1 VPPGDEARP
10 TEEAGVT
17 ETFDRWLEPYARLIC
32 RVGVNVQPGQPV
44 VIRAYVEQAAVAR
57 AVAAEAYRVGAS
69 RVDVHYMD
77 QHVRRA
83 QIESAPA
90 EALGAVLPHEVAEV
104 RSWKEQGAAL
114 IFLSGNPNG
123 TLFDGLDPARLAA
136 AQPVAIMEEVSK
148 IVPTNEI
155 AWTVAAA
162 PTPGWAHSVLGSDDV
177 ARLWEAVAVAT
188 RLDTDDPVQSWRDHL
203 AALELRRSMLNARG
217 FDRIRFRGP
226 GTDLT
231 VGLSPHS
238 VWLGGS
244 AETPDGQEFVP
255 NMPTEEV
262 FTAPDWRRAEGVAR
276 TTAPF
281 FLPGLNVLVEG
292 LELELADG
300 TVRGAKA
307 ARGEQAVHDQLDS
320 VPRARHLGEVAIV
333 DGGSRVKRTGLVFQD
348 MLYDENV
355 GCHVAW
361 GMGYSTSF
369 RGAQQA
375 TPEERIRAG
384 LNQSATHVDV
394 VVGSPDVEV
403 DGIDADGA
411 VTPILRGDAF
421 VLSEA

>member
-1 VPPGDEARP
+1 MA
-10 TEEAGVT
+10 

-32 RVGVNVQPGQPV
+32 RVGVNIRPGQPV

-83 QIESAPA
+83 ELESAPF
-90 EALGAVLPHEVAEV
+90 ESLGAVLPHEVDEV

-114 IFLSGNPNG
+114 VFLSGNPNG
-123 TLFDGLDPARLAA
+123 TLFEGLDPARLAA
-136 AQPVAIMEEVSK
+136 AQRVPIMEEVAK
-148 IVPTNEI
+148 IVPTNEV
-155 AWTVAAA
+155 AWTVVAA
-162 PTPGWAHSVLGSDDV
+162 PTPGWAQSVLGSDDV

-238 VWLGGS
+238 VWLGGT
-244 AETPDGQEFVP
+244 AETSDGQEFVP

-281 FLPGLNVLVEG
+281 FLPGFNVLVEG

-300 TVRGAKA
+300 AGPGAQA
-307 ARGEQAVHDQLDS
+307 ARGAAAGAPQ
-320 VPRARHLGEVAIV
+320 RARV
-333 DGGSRVKRTGLVFQD
+333 R
-348 MLYDENV
+348 
-355 GCHVAW
+355 
-361 GMGYSTSF
+361 
-369 RGAQQA
+369 
-375 TPEERIRAG
+375 RARPPG
-384 LNQSATHVDV
+384 
-394 VVGSPDVEV
+394 
-403 DGIDADGA
+403 
-411 VTPILRGDAF
+411 
-421 VLSEA
+421 